1 MTVNNHRIFDNESRG
16 ASVLEVL
23 LSMAVVAMAAPFV
36 YNQIS
41 RTNQNII
48 DMRVARDITYV
59 RDNVM
64 NFIRMNQDKWPDIVQ
79 IKLADD
85 ELANISEFP
94 HAGFIDKYALRGATV
109 TDVYLAYDLEM
120 DALRVSDIAS
130 HIGSD
135 AAVVGPDGVAYGDA
149 WAVSAPDFNPGNLIY
164 RISYNYSG
172 EDMHRFLHRGTSGED
187 DLNTMLRD
195 LDMGGYNIFNVGTVT
210 ADSASITD
218 VNASFITAE
227 DVSSDATYFSS
238 GAIIDNGT
246 VSLGAMRVTGDI
258 TGFRNISATSLNG
271 AAYTTNGR
279 IITDRAKIAGRI
291 SVARD
296 LTLKS
301 SSLRTISGFTAIN
314 ASSVVAPFI
323 SANEIVFYDNFGLTL
338 SAELLMSTTA
348 PLKIGSWTFPSNTPP
363 KFSIFELARA
373 KIPAAPNKSE
383 FRAITGADWKSV
395 MPRNE

>member
-16 ASVLEVL
+16 ASILEVL

-41 RTNQNII
+41 HTNQNII

-246 VSLGAMRVTGDI
+246 VSLGTMRVTGDI
-258 TGFRNISATSLNG
+258 TGFRNVTAASLNG

-296 LTLKS
+296 LILKS

-314 ASSVVAPFI
+314 ASSVAAPFI

-363 KFSIFELARA
+363 KFAIFELARA
-373 KIPAAPNKSE
+373 TIPTAPNKSE
-383 FRAITGADWKSV
+383 FRAITGAGWKSV
-395 MPRNE
+395 IPRNE